1 MDENPLTTT
10 VLEPFRLVMRFGK
23 CYYCGSTNYVDLC
36 ISDLFGIRHC
46 SDHISWAQ
54 RDCNAYLHK
63 NKHVPMY
70 DVNKSPVLQEF
81 TDLLTTNPVHITRS
95 NGDIQSNWVIR
106 TADVY
111 SFLTDFITYSK
122 GEWLIPM
129 EHQTEDIKKHIPI
142 TKLLGEENSGV
153 LTKELVDQ
161 VVAVLEDG
169 LYKSDFIEQQKCM
182 SLSSDS
188 TEPEESPN
196 IQTVVC
202 QGRECRVFLDP
213 SML

>member
-23 CYYCGSTNYVDLC
+23 CYYCGSSAYDDMY
-36 ISDLFGIRHC
+36 ISDMFGIRHC
-46 SDHISWAQ
+46 SDHMAWAQ

-63 NKHVPMY
+63 NQLVAMY
-70 DVNKSPVLQEF
+70 DVKKSPVLQEF
-81 TDLLTTNPVHITRS
+81 ADILTTNPVHVVRS
-95 NGDIQSNWVIR
+95 NGTIQSNWVIR
-106 TADVY
+106 TCGEY
-111 SFLTDFITYSK
+111 SFITDFITYSK

-129 EHQTEDIKKHIPI
+129 KHQTEDIKKHIPI
-142 TKLLGEENSGV
+142 TKLLREENTGV

-169 LYKSDFIEQQKCM
+169 LYKSDSIEQQKYKL
-182 SLSSDS
+182 LSSDS

-196 IQTVVC
+196 IQTVFC
-202 QGRECRVFLDP
+202 QGRECRVYM
-213 SML
+213 SSKI